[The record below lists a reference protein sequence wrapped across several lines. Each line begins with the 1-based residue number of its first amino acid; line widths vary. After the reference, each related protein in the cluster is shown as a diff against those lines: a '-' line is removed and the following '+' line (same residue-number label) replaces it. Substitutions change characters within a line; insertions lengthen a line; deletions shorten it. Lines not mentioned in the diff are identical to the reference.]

1 MCECNLSGS
10 HILMSYR
17 MIEEIARLE
26 ITYFTCASSCL
37 NGKMIDKCSNTD
49 RQHLYNV
56 QDRFAQART
65 VDVN

>member
-1 MCECNLSGS
+1 
-10 HILMSYR
+10 

-49 RQHLYNV
+49 RQHLYNYRIGLLK
-56 QDRFAQART
+56 QGLLMLIELLFMLSG
-65 VDVN
+65 

>member
-26 ITYFTCASSCL
+26 ITYFTCTSSCL
-37 NGKMIDKCSNTD
+37 NGKMIDSCSNTD
-49 RQHLYNV
+49 KQQLNNAK
-56 QDRFAQART
+56 DRFAQARAL
-65 VDVN
+65 DVN